1 MKEIFFV
8 GTSLKVRITKMNP
21 AYPLLAFAS
30 IEDDRYE
37 GYGVL
42 HASQVSRIKL
52 NTLSDIFVVGDLVTA
67 HVLETSD
74 NRLSFSI
81 LEEIGFSISARF
93 HKDDYTYAKLLAQ
106 KENLD
111 IGYPYP
117 GRCRRD
123 QRHGS
128 WHLGQRNRQRAFD
141 LDLLA
146 AQ

>member
-1 MKEIFFV
+1 M
-8 GTSLKVRITKMNP
+8 
-21 AYPLLAFAS
+21 ALAGASGEMTAAFSKSFA
-30 IEDDRYE
+30 RLQ
-37 GYGVL
+37 GRPFALAAV

-111 IGYPYP
+111 IWVTCESSG
-117 GRCRRD
+117 C
-123 QRHGS
+123 S
-128 WHLGQRNRQRAFD
+128 
-141 LDLLA
+141 
-146 AQ
+146 